1 MKKELEKVV
10 SRPFGPI
17 TCEILFK
24 ASTSGLKKYLGIGFS
39 DTICRYNGKTTDIFR
54 LKSDLKKVKKAT
66 LSFVK
71 TKRFQ
76 SDIKKHRTIAHLYR
90 RAIKEC
96 QSLDEII
103 DYATELYAVLI
114 VSYYLTNCWIKETPS
129 FIRKKVLKIGEEY
142 RHITDGIIPEFE
154 EYIKNYLIS
163 HGFSLFTTLDNLRG
177 NKKDGPNLARGF
189 VFSKGKFFTIE
200 WDRFLEEKGY
210 FYKVEK
216 LSEATEE
223 IKGSTSCL
231 GKVRG
236 AAKLI
241 FGPKDFGKFVKND
254 ILVAPMTQAHFMPV
268 ISRAAAI
275 ITDEGGITCHA
286 AIVSRELKIPCII
299 GTKIATQVLK
309 DGDLVEVDTNRGIVK
324 IIKRAKK

>member
-10 SRPFGPI
+10 SRPIDPI

-24 ASTSGLKKYLGIGFS
+24 ASTAELKNYLGIGFS
-39 DTICRYNGKTTDIFR
+39 DTICKYDGKTTDIFR
-54 LKSDLKKVKKAT
+54 LKSDLKKVKEAT

-76 SDIKKHRTIAHLYR
+76 NNIKKYRTIAHFYR

-96 QSLDEII
+96 RPLDEII
-103 DYATELYAVLI
+103 DYATKLYAVLI
-114 VSYYLTNCWIKETPS
+114 VSYYLTNYWVNEIPL
-129 FIRKKVLKIGEEY
+129 FIRKKVLKIGEKY

-154 EYIKNYLIS
+154 GYIKNYLIS

-177 NKKDGPNLARGF
+177 NKKDGPNLAKGF
-189 VFSKGKFFTIE
+189 IFSKGKFFTIK

-210 FYKVEK
+210 FYKAEK
-216 LSEATEE
+216 LPETIEE
-223 IKGSTSCL
+223 IKGSTSCV
-231 GKVRG
+231 GKVKG

-241 FGPKDFGKFVKND
+241 FGPSDFNKFKKED
-254 ILVAPMTQAHFMPV
+254 ILVAPMTQANFMPI
-268 ISRAAAI
+268 ISRASAI
-275 ITDEGGITCHA
+275 VTDEGGITCHA

-309 DGDLVEVDTNRGIVK
+309 DGDLVEVDANKGIVK
-324 IIKRAKK
+324 ILKRS